1 MFNLPNNTPYIIL
14 IEADAGYMIMSSRW
28 GSSEGSEMGPI
39 TTFECFNEKIEALT
53 AVEVFMSGN
62 PNETD

>member
-14 IEADAGYMIMSSRW
+14 IEADRGYMLMSSRW
-28 GSSEGSEMGPI
+28 ESMEGSEMGPVN
-39 TTFECFNEKIEALT
+39 TFACCNDKIEALT
-53 AVEVFMSGN
+53 LIEEFMAGN